1 MTIVWPHPSA
11 RAMASMVTIAML
23 DAMPARPLAVPLDLA
38 PATPGAALA
47 LTDQQRIAAAMA
59 EVMGRRV
66 DQLERGH
73 TLAKDLAQDERFTLR
88 RAQSYI
94 AQASDHVAFASG
106 SREGAIRHAATAAA
120 LLLAFIEVQ
129 HERAAQEQS
138 EQEQTAW
145 A

>member
-1 MTIVWPHPSA
+1 MTIDWPHPAA
-11 RAMASMVTIAML
+11 RAMARMVTLAMI
-23 DAMPARPLAVPLDLA
+23 DQIPPRPLAVPLGLA

-47 LTDQQRIAAAMA
+47 LTDQRRIAAAMA
-59 EVMGRRV
+59 EIMDRRV

-88 RAQSYI
+88 RARQYI
-94 AQASDHVAFASG
+94 DQAVDHIACANG

-138 EQEQTAW
+138 DQEHA